1 MCIYTPKRG
10 SIGQTHG
17 LLSSHCSH
25 CLQIQSQVFAIV
37 NMNSEPVNRYISDS
51 LEVQSEI
58 SDESTLYI
66 AVCLEQH
73 FGNDVELC
81 GDEPFGHII
90 Q

>member
-1 MCIYTPKRG
+1 MCIWLYAPN
-10 SIGQTHG
+10 G
-17 LLSSHCSH
+17 LPSSHCH
-25 CLQIQSQVFAIV
+25 QIQSQVLAIA
-37 NMNSEPVNRYISDS
+37 NMNSEPVNRNISDS

-81 GDEPFGHII
+81 GDESFVYII